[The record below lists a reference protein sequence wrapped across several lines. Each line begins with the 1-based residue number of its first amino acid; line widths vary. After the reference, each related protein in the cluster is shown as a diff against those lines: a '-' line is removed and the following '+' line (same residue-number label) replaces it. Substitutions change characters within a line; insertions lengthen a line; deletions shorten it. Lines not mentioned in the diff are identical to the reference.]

1 MCTLIRPCVHN
12 PCGPKYIKNILKKV
26 CDFTSLVI
34 AITKGK
40 RTRRQTSSSGCDVTT
55 TLSSSGGASS
65 KASNRRKMHDGR
77 SRSSTLSF
85 EGEGGGAEERR
96 KKYVGMRQQ
105 LKKQGSVREKQEKT
119 LFKDLRR

>member
-1 MCTLIRPCVHN
+1 M
-12 PCGPKYIKNILKKV
+12 
-26 CDFTSLVI
+26 I

-65 KASNRRKMHDGR
+65 KASNRRKMLDGR

-85 EGEGGGAEERR
+85 EGIEGGGAEERR

-105 LKKQGSVREKQEKT
+105 LKKQGSVRERNKNRLCSKTCGVDKIIKFKKKQIRNDN
-119 LFKDLRR
+119 FK